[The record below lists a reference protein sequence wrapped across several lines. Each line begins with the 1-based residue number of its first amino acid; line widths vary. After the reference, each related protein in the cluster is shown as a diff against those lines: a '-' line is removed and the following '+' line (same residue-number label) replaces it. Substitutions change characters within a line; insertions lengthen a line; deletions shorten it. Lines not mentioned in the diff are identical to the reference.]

1 MQPFTTRRGTVADVD
16 LVGMIVQAGFESYR
30 EFAPRDWTP
39 PDVAADRDR
48 RAEVFADPAT
58 WTLIAL
64 SEGMPAGHVAFLPA
78 RVPPTDESRLSW
90 TARAVVPGRAYLWQ
104 LFVLPEWWGC
114 GAAPLLHDAAIAQ
127 MRAEGYSDAR
137 LFTPSL
143 QARARR
149 FYERRGWLA
158 QAETWSEEFAL
169 AMTEYQL
176 PLD

>member
-1 MQPFTTRRGTVADVD
+1 MLQDETIRHVQPFTTRRGTVADVD

-30 EFAPRDWTP
+30 EFA
-39 PDVAADRDR
+39 
-48 RAEVFADPAT
+48 
-58 WTLIAL
+58 
-64 SEGMPAGHVAFLPA
+64 
-78 RVPPTDESRLSW
+78 
-90 TARAVVPGRAYLWQ
+90 
-104 LFVLPEWWGC
+104 
-114 GAAPLLHDAAIAQ
+114 
-127 MRAEGYSDAR
+127 R

-143 QARARR
+143 QVRARR